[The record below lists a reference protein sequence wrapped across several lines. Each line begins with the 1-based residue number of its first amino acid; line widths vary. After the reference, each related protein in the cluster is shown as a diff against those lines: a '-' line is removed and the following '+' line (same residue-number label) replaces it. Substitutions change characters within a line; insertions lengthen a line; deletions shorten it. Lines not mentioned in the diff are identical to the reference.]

1 MILSSGHY
9 CELGNLIKFSNHDY
23 YQGRLYWIFEKLE
36 IQFLAEVLNN
46 LEKRLNACHVPIYHF
61 KKVCITKVNICKTYG
76 MHT

>member
-1 MILSSGHY
+1 MSKDLKLKKKDSSMIMILSSGHY

-46 LEKRLNACHVPIYHF
+46 LEKRLHACHHHHWIFY
-61 KKVCITKVNICKTYG
+61 
-76 MHT
+76 